1 MARFGADHHRRE
13 RDRERERQETRAQE
27 RAERRH
33 DGVDPDR
40 PTRNDVERAA
50 RSDAVETLADL
61 ARILGVSK
69 ARARTL
75 ALETDVTTHLR
86 EFGPAEGDETDDGG
100 DGA

>member
-33 DGVDPDR
+33 DGVDP
-40 PTRNDVERAA
+40 
-50 RSDAVETLADL
+50 DL